1 MRAESLK
8 GGKMMRYG
16 QIMLALAV
24 VGIVS
29 ALGFPGTLRAQGET
43 FIDCREHACSTQ
55 EILDALKEPIG
66 TPRSA
71 PKTAIALNVYFA
83 TNSARLSSQY
93 YPELNKLGEVLTRIS
108 SPIEISGHT
117 DSTGSAQANK
127 LLSERR
133 AMSVKQYLERRFSLP
148 SERLLAKGYGSSQ
161 PRVTPD
167 DTEESRRQNRR
178 IEVGLLK

>member
-1 MRAESLK
+1 
-8 GGKMMRYG
+8 MMRYG
-16 QIMLALAV
+16 QIMLALTV
-24 VGIVS
+24 VGILS
-29 ALGFPGTLRAQGET
+29 ALVFPGTLRAQEER
-43 FIDCREHACSTQ
+43 FIDCREHSCSMQ
-55 EILDALKEPIG
+55 DIWDALKQPIG
-66 TPRSA
+66 TARGV

-93 YPELNKLGEVLTRIS
+93 YPELNKLGDALTRIS
-108 SPIEISGHT
+108 SPIEIAGHT

-127 LLSERR
+127 ILSERR

-167 DTEESRRQNRR
+167 DTEEGRRQNRR